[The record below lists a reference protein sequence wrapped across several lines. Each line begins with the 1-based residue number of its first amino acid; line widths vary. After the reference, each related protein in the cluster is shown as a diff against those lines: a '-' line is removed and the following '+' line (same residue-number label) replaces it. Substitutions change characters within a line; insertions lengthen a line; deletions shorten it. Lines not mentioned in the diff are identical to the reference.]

1 MLFCIF
7 NMVLI
12 CQVTEM
18 TNYVI
23 LGSYLILNN
32 IYHWEQDEVI
42 AYSVESCDQLYSLV
56 LLRISKSCKRTD
68 SDGFFLK
75 SADPDTDSDSGWK
88 YYTVYTCV

>member
-12 CQVTEM
+12 CQITEM

-23 LGSYLILNN
+23 LVSYLILNN

-56 LLRISKSCKRTD
+56 LLRISKSCK
-68 SDGFFLK
+68 L
-75 SADPDTDSDSGWK
+75 
-88 YYTVYTCV
+88 